1 MATTRQRCLCRKHK
15 CGRTVDCD
23 EIAKIGSFFFINIGQ
38 EQFNVVNSTGKA
50 REGFLLGSSLKDI
63 CCDVKTE
70 HVIVIMSIERSSDNS
85 WV

>member
-1 MATTRQRCLCRKHK
+1 MLDK
-15 CGRTVDCD
+15 D
-23 EIAKIGSFFFINIGQ
+23 
-38 EQFNVVNSTGKA
+38 QFNVMNSTGKA